1 MTTFSRTAEQSVAD
15 RTPTPLALSMHP
27 DGYMTDPTGELQVH
41 FCDGAM
47 IEIWAGG
54 GFVRLDAGDLPLL
67 IKAARLLLPPGKPLE
82 PSTSGVSA
90 AAPSQPLWIEVNA

>member
-54 GFVRLDAGDLPLL
+54 GFVRLEAGDLPLL
-67 IKAARLLLPPGKPLE
+67 IKAARLLLPLEKSIE
-82 PSTSGVSA
+82 PSTSGVSS